1 MTFSDN
7 DMESEGI
14 VDLGDLCAGLLN
26 SGVTSFADSFL
37 QPKEA
42 PPSPPPQ
49 PPPEVSV
56 ASALPVHVRVPPS
69 ECSPALTEDD
79 DVDDCPCWGGML
91 RGNASS
97 CTPGFAAG
105 KQHFKNKFCEAC
117 RKGIDVPA
125 SRVRAIYPAAPQ
137 ALVANSLRAGF
148 WKRSAAAL
156 GGVEV
161 RIANNT
167 ITCDGPWL
175 VLYRETPPVSTAPMP
190 WQSVLPDDWVN
201 EDGVVRLTVAKG
213 TLVPVAELSAGKRLT
228 PGKANEHLVG
238 FNQGP
243 KRQRRAPTLA
253 DIPQSELP
261 PGGLPPS
268 VRRGY
273 SGTTNASSASSLSRS
288 RASSYDGSPPL
299 QSDSAATPQ
308 PPMIGTYALPPPV
321 LPPSPADGTGVV
333 NRLVSQCSVS
343 SASSAAATPPAAH
356 SSSRGRPIHVAAAA
370 PVVAACASAVLSP
383 PASASELTTRL
394 TSTYKSAATLLEQ
407 ALKPLSPVRT
417 QLSDEAVA
425 ELTAQLNATR
435 AAIEIC
441 AHLAAREA

>member
-1 MTFSDN
+1 M
-7 DMESEGI
+7 
-14 VDLGDLCAGLLN
+14 
-26 SGVTSFADSFL
+26 
-37 QPKEA
+37 
-42 PPSPPPQ
+42 
-49 PPPEVSV
+49 
-56 ASALPVHVRVPPS
+56 
-69 ECSPALTEDD
+69 
-79 DVDDCPCWGGML
+79 
-91 RGNASS
+91 
-97 CTPGFAAG
+97 
-105 KQHFKNKFCEAC
+105 
-117 RKGIDVPA
+117 
-125 SRVRAIYPAAPQ
+125 RAIYPAAPQ

-190 WQSVLPDDWVN
+190 WQSVMPDDWVN

-213 TLVPVAELSAGKRLT
+213 TLVPVAELSAARGSR
-228 PGKANEHLVG
+228 PA
-238 FNQGP
+238 
-243 KRQRRAPTLA
+243 RRMSISSASIRGRSDSAARPPWPTS
-253 DIPQSELP
+253 PNPNCRREGS
-261 PGGLPPS
+261 PPS

-356 SSSRGRPIHVAAAA
+356 SSSRARPIHVTAAA

-441 AHLAAREA
+441 AHLTGREA